1 MQHAA
6 STLTL
11 HCTLGGSSD
20 TFFHLYLFSPLARTI
35 LVRSEFNKPPSL
47 HLQACACMCASV
59 NVRKESFSS
68 LPCADCWVSKTS
80 KSHTVN
86 NEKEKSRI
94 KDEKKGSGRTMKAL
108 NSHPKKKWGEVIRS
122 CKKKNKRGWCVG
134 DQRKIKSWWM
144 YKKQC
149 LRATARTLAR
159 TALSQK
165 ETSYKTTIDA

>member
-80 KSHTVN
+80 KSQTVN

-108 NSHPKKKWGEVIRS
+108 NSHPKKMGGSNKKLQKKRTNVGGVWEIRGRLKADG
-122 CKKKNKRGWCVG
+122 C
-134 DQRKIKSWWM
+134 IKSSVCAL
-144 YKKQC
+144 QH
-149 LRATARTLAR
+149 ARWHAQL
-159 TALSQK
+159 
-165 ETSYKTTIDA
+165 

>member
-1 MQHAA
+1 MQHAV

-35 LVRSEFNKPPSL
+35 LVSSEFNKPPSL

-59 NVRKESFSS
+59 NVRKERFSS
-68 LPCADCWVSKTS
+68 LPCADRRVSKTS

-108 NSHPKKKWGEVIRS
+108 NSHPKKWREVIRS
-122 CKKKNKRGWCVG
+122 CKKRKRTNVG
-134 DQRKIKSWWM
+134 GVWEIRGRLKADGCIKSSV
-144 YKKQC
+144 C
-149 LRATARTLAR
+149 ALEHARWHAQL
-159 TALSQK
+159 
-165 ETSYKTTIDA
+165 

>member
-86 NEKEKSRI
+86 NEKEKKQDKRWKEGKRQDNESL
-94 KDEKKGSGRTMKAL
+94 KQS
-108 NSHPKKKWGEVIRS
+108 PKKKMGGSNKKLQKKRTNVGGVWEIRGRLKADG
-122 CKKKNKRGWCVG
+122 C
-134 DQRKIKSWWM
+134 IKSSVCAL
-144 YKKQC
+144 QH
-149 LRATARTLAR
+149 ARWHAQL
-159 TALSQK
+159 
-165 ETSYKTTIDA
+165 